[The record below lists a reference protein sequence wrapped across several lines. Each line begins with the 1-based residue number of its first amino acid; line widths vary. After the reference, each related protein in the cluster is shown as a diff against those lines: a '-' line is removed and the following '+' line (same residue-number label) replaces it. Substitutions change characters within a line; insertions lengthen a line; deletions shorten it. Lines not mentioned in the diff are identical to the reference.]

1 MKSAPSAIARST
13 SVPLRTPLSS
23 NTLQRPPTASTM
35 PGNASI
41 VAGAASDYLEDPGD
55 AAFMAVAYAASE
67 RCRRERCASDSL
79 TTPLITSAPVQWSRI
94 IFR

>member
-67 RCRRERCASDSL
+67 RCRRESDSL